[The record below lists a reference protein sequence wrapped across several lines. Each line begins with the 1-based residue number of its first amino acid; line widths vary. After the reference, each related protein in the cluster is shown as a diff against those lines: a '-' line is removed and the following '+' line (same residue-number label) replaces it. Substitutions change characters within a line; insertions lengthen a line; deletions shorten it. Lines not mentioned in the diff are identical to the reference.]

1 MGPAMDVAFAVDGL
15 LPQPKTTWGSTQTV
29 HCGGTRREWRR
40 CRSAERQRGS
50 RGAQLHPAALDGSGV
65 EGAEDVPDDVVPE
78 LVEDARRVR
87 GLVEPVDREGEV
99 LARDGVHAEEVL
111 QVVAVA
117 AAEGRAALALDPVL
131 RERQGEV
138 SDTPD
143 ADCGSGEPNLGGE
156 VPLGLR

>member
-1 MGPAMDVAFAVDGL
+1 MDAAFVADRL
-15 LPQPKTTWGSTQTV
+15 LPQPKTIALRGGAHKPCIVVAQGASGSAAAQ
-29 HCGGTRREWRR
+29 
-40 CRSAERQRGS
+40 RQRGGAS

-65 EGAEDVPDDVVPE
+65 EGAEDVPDDVVAE
-78 LVEDARRVR
+78 LVEDVRRVR

-131 RERQGEV
+131 PERQGEV
-138 SDTPD
+138 SGTPA
-143 ADCGSGEPNLGGE
+143 ADCGRGEPNLGGE

>member
-1 MGPAMDVAFAVDGL
+1 MVVPRLEANITARGA
-15 LPQPKTTWGSTQTV
+15 V

-87 GLVEPVDREGEV
+87 GLVEPVDCEGEV

-131 RERQGEV
+131 PDTQGEV
-138 SDTPD
+138 SDTLA
-143 ADCGSGEPNLGGE
+143 AD
-156 VPLGLR
+156 